1 MTSGSIRRPREDSE
15 SASAG
20 ARASGGG
27 APRALR
33 KDAAARWCG
42 NAWAVGR
49 LLPLYLAF
57 GALKHVVP
65 VQTLARWAWRAP
77 TRPNDP
83 EAVRRAV
90 ARVWRTQGLV
100 NIGDRDCL
108 QRSLLLYRE
117 LSRLGADPSLM
128 VGFRQAAQRTQGHA
142 WVTTRGAVAVEPDDV
157 NTYVPAFSFG
167 QYGQLERTSGNAT
180 EPQGMS

>member
-1 MTSGSIRRPREDSE
+1 MRRPREDSE

-27 APRALR
+27 APRALK

-49 LLPLYLAF
+49 LLPLYLAL

-65 VQTLARWAWRAP
+65 VQTLARWAWHAP
-77 TRPNDP
+77 TRTNDP
-83 EAVRRAV
+83 DAVRRAV

-100 NIGDRDCL
+100 HLGDRDCL

-117 LSRLGADPSLM
+117 LSRLGADPTLM

-142 WVTTRGAVAVEPDDV
+142 WVETRGAVAFEPDEV
-157 NTYVPAFSFG
+157 HTYVAAFSFG
-167 QYGQLERTSGNAT
+167 PYGQLERISGNAT
-180 EPQGMS
+180 EAKGMS

>member
-1 MTSGSIRRPREDSE
+1 MTSGSIQRPREDSE
-15 SASAG
+15 SG
-20 ARASGGG
+20 LRQGYGQ

-33 KDAAARWCG
+33 KEAAARWCG

-65 VQTLARWAWRAP
+65 VQTLARWAWHPP
-77 TRPNDP
+77 TRTNDP
-83 EAVRRAV
+83 DAVRRAV

-100 NIGDRDCL
+100 HLGDRDCL

-117 LSRLGADPSLM
+117 LSRLGADPTLM

-142 WVTTRGAVAVEPDDV
+142 WVMTRGAVAFEPDEV
-157 NTYVPAFSFG
+157 NTYVAALSFG
-167 QYGQLERTSGNAT
+167 PYGQLERISGNTT
-180 EPQGMS
+180 EAQGMS